1 MGIINNIRKI
11 REEKG
16 FSQDYMAS
24 SLGIAVKTYAKLENG
39 QGKLIVKIIDDLS
52 RILEVSPYELIKFE
66 EYGSE
71 NGVHPYTVDIWNNF
85 YNEQRETII
94 TLHKE
99 RIKHLEAEIIYLR
112 HILEKKVDQDKQ
124 LVSETSN

>member
-39 QGKLIVKIIDDLS
+39 QGRLIVKIIDDLS

-66 EYGSE
+66 EYGSD
-71 NGVHPYTVDIWNNF
+71 NGSHPYTVDIWNNF

-94 TLHKE
+94 KLHTE
-99 RIKHLEAEIIYLR
+99 RVKHLEAEIIYLR
-112 HILEKKVDQDKQ
+112 NLLEKKVDQDK
-124 LVSETSN
+124 LMTRKAAN